1 MKNITIK
8 SSDNFEN
15 TIQVFKKTIIEIQDI
30 FDREDVNM
38 DKIDSTKV
46 WTSDT
51 QKEITLKYKEL
62 KSDYSNIIDSLN
74 NYVSFMSKAL
84 DAYKTYENSLDNLID
99 SSSVNLNVN

>member
-8 SSDNFEN
+8 SSDNFEK
-15 TIQVFKKTIIEIQDI
+15 TIEVFKKTIIEIQDI

-74 NYVSFMSKAL
+74 NYVSFMSKTL